1 VAPNRRA
8 QRPAHPS
15 TFRPRDEAHDYQA
28 LSPAASLGVGER
40 DAAHEASRS
49 SGDPW
54 IARMA
59 EAQHGVV
66 TTRQLRAAGLGR
78 GAIAHRA
85 AQRRLTPLHRGVY
98 LVAPQLDVPLSR
110 EMAAVLACGA
120 GAALSHRSAAM
131 LWQLTGAGPLAEV
144 EITVRGGDRRRD
156 GIRVHR
162 VADLDRRDL
171 TRRARIPITTPART
185 LLDLAVV
192 AEDRELARAFEQA
205 QILRLV
211 SAREVRAALAR
222 SPTGRG
228 RRAMRVLL
236 EAAAEPR
243 FTRSRA
249 EERMLELI
257 RASGL
262 PVPRT
267 NVWVHGF
274 EVDLHWPQQ
283 RVVAEVDGYAYH
295 RTRAAFERDRRR
307 DQRLQLAGQRVL
319 RVTWRQIVDE
329 PFALVAGL
337 ARALEATPRDT

>member
-1 VAPNRRA
+1 MAPNRRA
-8 QRPAHPS
+8 QRPTRPS
-15 TFRPRDEAHDYQA
+15 PLRPRDEAHDYQA

-40 DAAHEASRS
+40 DAAHEASPS
-49 SGDPW
+49 SGDPC
-54 IARMA
+54 IARVA
-59 EAQHGVV
+59 KAQHGVV
-66 TTRQLRAAGLGR
+66 TTQQLHGLGR

-98 LVAPQLDVPLSR
+98 LVALQLDVPLSR

-131 LWQLTGAGPLAEV
+131 VWQLAGADPLAEV

-162 VADLDRRDL
+162 VADLDQRDL
-171 TRRARIPITTPART
+171 TRHARIPITTPART
-185 LLDLAVV
+185 LVDLAFV

-211 SAREVRAALAR
+211 TPRDIRAALAR

-228 RRAMRVLL
+228 RRAVRKLL

-267 NVWVHGF
+267 NVRVHGF
-274 EVDLHWPQQ
+274 EVDLHWPEQ
-283 RVVAEVDGYAYH
+283 RLVAEVDGYAYH
-295 RTRAAFERDRRR
+295 RSRAAFERDRRR

-319 RVTWRQIVDE
+319 RVTWRQMVDE

-337 ARALEATPRDT
+337 ARALGSTPRER